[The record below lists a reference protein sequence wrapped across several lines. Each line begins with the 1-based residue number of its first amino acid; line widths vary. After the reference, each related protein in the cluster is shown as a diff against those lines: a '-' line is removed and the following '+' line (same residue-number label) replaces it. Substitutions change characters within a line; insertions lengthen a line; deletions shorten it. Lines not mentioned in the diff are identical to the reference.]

1 MLHKTQPWIDSL
13 RNKFQELFNAFYQRL
28 NARDGDMLAALFA
41 VRVVNTRGNAVA
53 NANANVTTEALLTA
67 SGMLIARPGVYSN
80 VFVC

>member
-41 VRVVNTRGNAVA
+41 VRVGRGNAAA